1 MNNSSPDIPK
11 EIQTQGVIS
20 SEEFQRRI
28 EAAQH

>member
-28 EAAQH
+28 EAQH